1 VDKFEKLK
9 QEIAAR
15 ATIKQLLDREAYTA
29 RLLAERV
36 SEALV
41 ARRTTTA
48 RECPHCA
55 GTKIVRHG
63 RDGGGRQRFLWRR
76 GARLFR

>member
-1 VDKFEKLK
+1 MDKFEKLK

-41 ARRTTTA
+41 ARRTTTVH
-48 RECPHCA
+48 ECPRCA
-55 GTKIVRHG
+55 PG
-63 RDGGGRQRFLWRR
+63 RSSSAT
-76 GARLFR
+76 GATAADDSASSA